1 MTTST
6 TNSEAVINA
15 LNSRNAVLSI
25 AGVYVDWYSERWRV
39 ITATYYVD
47 VALDPTARDES
58 FISGYVQAERQFPHG
73 LTVFGRWENSSR
85 MQESSYVALF
95 DDHDGDIDIAL
106 RRNALGLRWDYARR
120 QALTVELSHVVSLH
134 AAIGRNSPAMERGRS
149 VKKTGA
155 KWLLALL
162 CSVAVVLPSFADETV
177 VLIVSAESKVEQLDS
192 LEVRKL
198 FLGMTVTHNGD
209 RLRPLLNEA
218 DPRLKDV
225 FLQNIVSMTDMTYD
239 RRILLLALQGGRSL
253 PTVYTNTTMLINSV
267 AADPTAVS
275 FAWAKDVQRD
285 KRIKMLRVLW
295 HD

>member
-1 MTTST
+1 
-6 TNSEAVINA
+6 
-15 LNSRNAVLSI
+15 
-25 AGVYVDWYSERWRV
+25 
-39 ITATYYVD
+39 
-47 VALDPTARDES
+47 
-58 FISGYVQAERQFPHG
+58 
-73 LTVFGRWENSSR
+73 
-85 MQESSYVALF
+85 
-95 DDHDGDIDIAL
+95 
-106 RRNALGLRWDYARR
+106 
-120 QALTVELSHVVSLH
+120 
-134 AAIGRNSPAMERGRS
+134 MERGRS
-149 VKKTGA
+149 VKKIGA
-155 KWLLALL
+155 QWLLALL

-218 DPRLKDV
+218 DPRIKDI

-253 PTVYTNTTMLINSV
+253 PTVHTNTTTLINSV

-275 FAWAKDVQRD
+275 FAWARDVQRD
-285 KRIKMLRVLW
+285 KRIKVLRVLW